1 MKLSLNV
8 SLRQT
13 LAPQLIQSLKLLQ
26 MPILRLEQTIRQE
39 LAINPMLEESE
50 NTDEATDQETDELAE
65 QTTDPEMEKIDW
77 EDYLG
82 DDMEYV
88 PRSPREERQEIL
100 DRGPV
105 TERTLYDHLQEQLSF
120 ARQSEEERTLGE
132 FIIGN
137 IDERG
142 YLCVDTDEI
151 AKELDLPIEQVE
163 KILSLIQTFDPAG
176 VGARSLRES
185 LLIQLR
191 ERKEGNTLA
200 ARIVAEYLEQLDKKS
215 PLQIA
220 KSLGESVESVQL
232 ALTGIKQLNPQPASG
247 MFSRAAMPVVPD
259 LIVERVGEQFLVFH
273 NDRNIPR
280 LRVNQ
285 GYRNLL
291 KRGNATP
298 KDTKEYVR
306 GKLDQ
311 ARWLLNAINQR
322 RSTMIRVME
331 AIVEFQKEFFEK
343 GTSFLKPLIME
354 QVADH
359 VGMNVATISRVANDK
374 YVQTPHGVFEIKY
387 FFNAGVPQDSGEDL
401 SKRMVKEKIETL
413 VKAEDTSNPLS
424 DQEIYQKLSASGIQ
438 IARRTVSK
446 YREEMGIRAA
456 RFRKRVDKN

>member
-39 LAINPMLEESE
+39 LAINPMLEELE
-50 NTDEATDQETDELAE
+50 TTDEAADQDLGDMAET
-65 QTTDPEMEKIDW
+65 TSDPEMEKIDW

-88 PRSPREERQEIL
+88 PKSPREEHQEIL

-105 TERTLYDHLQEQLSF
+105 LEKTLFDHLVEQLSF
-120 ARQSEEERTLGE
+120 ARLTEEERALGE
-132 FIIGN
+132 YILGN

-142 YLCVDTDEI
+142 YLCVDTDEM
-151 AKELDLPIEQVE
+151 ARELEIPAETVD
-163 KILSLIQTFDPAG
+163 KILALIQTFDPAG

-191 ERKEGNTLA
+191 ERNEEGTLA
-200 ARIVAEYLEQLDKKS
+200 YRIVAEYLEQLDKKS

-220 KSLGESVESVQL
+220 KNLGASVDDVQASLDQ
-232 ALTGIKQLNPQPASG
+232 IKQLNPQPASG
-247 MFSRAAMPVVPD
+247 LFARAAMPVVPD
-259 LIVERVGEQFLVFH
+259 LIVERLGDQFMVFH

-291 KRGNATP
+291 KRGNDTP

-331 AIVEFQKEFFEK
+331 AIVEYQREFFEK

-387 FFNAGVPQDSGEDL
+387 FFNAGVPQESGEDL
-401 SKRMVKEKIETL
+401 SKRMVKEKIEVL
-413 VKAEDTSNPLS
+413 VKNEDTTRPLS
-424 DQEIYQKLSASGIQ
+424 DQEIFQKLSASGIH

-456 RFRKRVDKN
+456 RFRKRSDKN